1 MPSDPEPQI
10 SESNDTNIPSSAGDS
25 LSWSPWVP
33 FTADKQEFRQIPT
46 EPGLYRIR
54 PMGEDFFLYIGE
66 TRTSL
71 YKRLGDLRLEL
82 RNRNLMPWADPHAE
96 AACLWAWQDAEGFAY
111 ECSATPLDAT
121 ANGRMG
127 MRAYLLY
134 QYRQEHG
141 ESPLCNFGR
150 FHPRYRSSSRRS
162 GNLRGGKLEEDQKDN
177 PAGSPS
183 HAPLNPAGKP
193 GEPGWMRLAWN
204 NPEILAPEK
213 TPATH
218 AGPCLYILSDAGA
231 GEIISIGQSGDCAH
245 RLADLTQK
253 TGDYRT
259 LHVSVHCPEKAI
271 YAHQLR
277 ELETDLIGNYFGL
290 YRKSPSGQYNRR

>member
-1 MPSDPEPQI
+1 MPFDPDPLS
-10 SESNDTNIPSSAGDS
+10 SESNDILSSSLAGDS
-25 LSWSPWVP
+25 LSWSPWIP

-54 PMGEDFFLYIGE
+54 PVGEEFFMYIGE

-111 ECSATPLDAT
+111 ECSAAPLDAM

-127 MRAYLLY
+127 MKAYLLY
-134 QYRQEHG
+134 QYRQEQG
-141 ESPLCNFGR
+141 KSPLCNFGR

-162 GNLRGGKLEEDQKDN
+162 GNLRGGKLNEDQKDN

-183 HAPLNPAGKP
+183 HAPLSPLGKP
-193 GEPGWMRLAWN
+193 GEPGWMGLAWSS
-204 NPEILAPEK
+204 PEILAPDK
-213 TPATH
+213 TPATP

-231 GEIISIGQSGDCAH
+231 GEIITIGQSGDCAH

-253 TGDYRT
+253 PGDERI
-259 LHVSVHCPEKAI
+259 LQVSVHCPEKTM
-271 YAHQLR
+271 YPHKLR
-277 ELETDLIGNYFGL
+277 ELETDLIGNYLGL
-290 YRKSPSGQYNRR
+290 YRKSPVGQYNNR